1 MTPDRAFSS
10 PIPYRVLLVGT
21 CAPAIAAL
29 RETLDGAGD
38 IELHQVEE
46 AEAAERAAALDPAL
60 VMQVLAPGED
70 GGAFMRSCR
79 AAESPLKELPLL
91 VLAPEGD
98 DAGRNAGFAA
108 GASDY
113 LCYQPARTELLARLR
128 YHAAA
133 TLARQQCDVALRL
146 LREGEE
152 ALARAHAELD
162 QLGGLD
168 GLTGIPGRRRFEH
181 VAQTE
186 WQRAR
191 RSGQP
196 LSVLFCDFDHFGE
209 YNEHLGRPAGDLCLK
224 KLAGVLT
231 SQLKRP
237 SDLAARYGAERF
249 AIVLP
254 DTGLDGAVRVAEACR
269 HALEH
274 LELSHPSA
282 QQRVLTMSVGVAASV
297 PVEDDTLETLIAR
310 ADEALRAA
318 KARGRNRVMA
328 LRG

>member
-1 MTPDRAFSS
+1 MTSDRALPS
-10 PIPYRVLLVGT
+10 PIPHRVLLVGT
-21 CAPAIAAL
+21 AAPLIAAL
-29 RETLDGAGD
+29 RAALDGADG
-38 IELHQVEE
+38 IELHQVAA
-46 AEAAERAAALDPAL
+46 AEAAERAAALEPT
-60 VMQVLAPGED
+60 VVVQVLGAGED
-70 GGAFMRSCR
+70 GCAFMRACR
-79 AAESPLKELPLL
+79 AADPLKELPLL
-91 VLAPEGD
+91 VLAPQGD
-98 DAGRNAGFAA
+98 EAGRDAAFAA

-113 LCYQPARTELLARLR
+113 LGYQPARTELLARLR

-146 LREGEE
+146 LRESQE

-196 LSVLFCDFDHFGE
+196 LSVLFCDFDHFGD
-209 YNEHLGRPAGDLCLK
+209 YNERLGRPAGDLCLK

-297 PVEDDTLETLIAR
+297 PAEDDTLETLIAR
-310 ADEALRAA
+310 ADEALHAA

>member
-1 MTPDRAFSS
+1 MTPDSEFHSQ
-10 PIPYRVLLVGT
+10 IPCRVLLVGT
-21 CAPAIAAL
+21 APSVLAAL
-29 RETLDGAGD
+29 RETLAGVGG
-38 IELHQVEE
+38 IELHQLEE
-46 AEAAERAAALDPAL
+46 AQAAERAAALEPAVVVRAL
-60 VMQVLAPGED
+60 GAGED
-70 GGAFMRSCR
+70 GCAFIRSCR
-79 AAESPLKELPLL
+79 ADQALKELPLL
-91 VLAPEGD
+91 VLAPQAD
-98 DAGRNAGFAA
+98 DAARDAAFAA

-113 LCYQPARTELLARLR
+113 LDYQPARTELLARLR

-133 TLARQQCDVALRL
+133 NLARQQCEVALRL
-146 LREGEE
+146 LRENQE

-162 QLGGLD
+162 LLAGLD

-196 LSVLFCDFDHFGE
+196 LSVLICDLDHFEE
-209 YNEHLGRPAGDLCLK
+209 YNQHFGRLAGDLCLK

-231 SQLKRP
+231 GQLKRP

-269 HALEH
+269 HSLEH
-274 LELSHPSA
+274 LGLSHPSPER
-282 QQRVLTMSVGVAASV
+282 RVVTMSIGVAASV
-297 PVEDDTLETLIAR
+297 PAGDDTLETLLAR
-310 ADEALRAA
+310 ADEALQAA
-318 KARGRNRVMA
+318 RARGRNRVMA